1 MEEKEILT
9 KLTELTKNRE
19 INWYRHAD
27 YYETPFVNG
36 NLIHFSL
43 SSSDQEG
50 PQIYILSFVNEQG
63 VDYKYYYSFLN
74 DSEEYAL
81 YSHLYEAILKIAE
94 IDFDSDTK
102 QYFSRFIKESS

>member
-63 VDYKYYYSFLN
+63 VDYKYYYTFIN
-74 DSEEYAL
+74 DSEEYIL
-81 YSHLYEAILKIAE
+81 YTNLYEAILKIAD
-94 IDFDSDTK
+94 IDFDSDIN
-102 QYFSRFIKESS
+102 QYFGSFFKEA